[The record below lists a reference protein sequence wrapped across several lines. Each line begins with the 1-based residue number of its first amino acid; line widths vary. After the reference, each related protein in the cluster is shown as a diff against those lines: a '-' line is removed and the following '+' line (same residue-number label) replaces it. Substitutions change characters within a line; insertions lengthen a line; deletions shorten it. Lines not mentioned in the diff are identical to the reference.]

1 MTDQHSIKTKSLPN
15 TRECLC
21 KPCAI
26 NQHQFYTTAAFLA
39 QQSPGHVQNFWIKT
53 EQQSLSLTHTVDF
66 SIPVVPQ
73 TREKTVNVLSS
84 LDTHRFARYV
94 VVTFA
99 GSIAVIAGRM
109 AAKLVG
115 QPRTISKTHPQTVFQ
130 PPIQQN
136 STSNSSPNCIVS
148 ALPPIQQSQ
157 GR

>member
-1 MTDQHSIKTKSLPN
+1 MLKHQAIEHMYQTCDRSTFNQNKVSPQHPRMFVQTMRNQPTSILHY
-15 TRECLC
+15 C
-21 KPCAI
+21 
-26 NQHQFYTTAAFLA
+26 
-39 QQSPGHVQNFWIKT
+39 
-53 EQQSLSLTHTVDF
+53 SLSGTTVTWPCPVDF